1 MKTQIVYV
9 LVSSEKDVFL
19 EELWTSVWSLRQFHP
34 RTSPTP
40 SKGGVPFD
48 NVVKVIVDDKTNEY
62 IHQFPALVELLDEIV
77 VVTTPEYYTPKERS
91 RELKTRIREVIKGD
105 FFYIDTDTVIC
116 KPLDEIDNCEYDVA
130 GIPDSNV
137 WLEGN
142 PFAKGMTGNVKSIFG
157 KEITHRGYLI
167 NGGVIYA
174 KDNAVAH
181 ELFERWNKNW
191 TYSCFEKGNSQDQ
204 PALWQSDFEM
214 GNIIKTLPDIYNC
227 QVSMSLQYFADAAI
241 VHFLHMGFIP
251 DQSYSPYLSLNI
263 YKEIKEKGEMTQE
276 IKDRILNCK
285 AAWQPMTIP
294 VGKDQMLFLYT
305 DAGKNFVQIYKEGGA
320 ASAIMLKISNW
331 LWKLHKY
338 TKKSK

>member
-19 EELWTSVWSLRQFHP
+19 EELWASVWSLRQFHP
-34 RTSPTP
+34 EVT
-40 SKGGVPFD
+40 V
-48 NVVKVIVDDKTNEY
+48 NVVADKPTADRIEANK
-62 IHQFPALVELLDEIV
+62 ELKELINNIV
-77 VVTTPEYYTPKERS
+77 VPEVPEHYTPKERS

-116 KPLDEIDNCEYDVA
+116 KPLDDIDDCKYDVA

-137 WLEGN
+137 WLDGN
-142 PFAKGMTGNVKSIFG
+142 PFAHAMTGTVKNIFG

-174 KDNAVAH
+174 KDTTDAH
-181 ELFERWNKNW
+181 ELFKRWNKNW
-191 TYSCFEKGNSQDQ
+191 TYSCFEKGESQDQ

-214 GNIIKTLPDIYNC
+214 GNVIKTLPDIYNS

-251 DQSYSPYLSLNI
+251 DQSYSPYLCLKI
-263 YKEIKEKGEMTQE
+263 YKDIKKTGTLTSEIKKQIT
-276 IKDRILNCK
+276 NCK
-285 AAWQPMTIP
+285 SEWQPMTIP
-294 VGKDQMLFLYT
+294 VGQDQMLFLYT

-320 ASAIMLKISNW
+320 ASALMLRLANW
-331 LWKLHKY
+331 LAKLHKY
-338 TKKSK
+338 TKKR